1 MKPAAPKAGSSL
13 STQLR
18 KSLVGGSLVNDKST
32 LAILRRHGFTLI
44 ELLVV
49 IAIIAIL
56 ASMLLPALSKAKA
69 KSRLTKC
76 VGNKKQVALGLALY
90 AGDNE
95 ERLPPYT
102 FRINGV
108 DTTNWITFLTP
119 YLGSSTWETT
129 TLVCPSL
136 PSTTLTNYPRSTSL
150 NYGKVHD
157 YTFITTNAAGV
168 TISHTGGGMRLD
180 SLAASTYLAGEADG
194 YGGSPASGGWSIYT
208 PTKWPL
214 VRDSDG
220 DGLNDSS
227 ALPGINGNSNIVYNG
242 FIFNHNRQNASLPVN
257 ANRQVSDQG
266 TASFADGSASAV
278 SRLQWIKTGTNMWG
292 P

>member
-1 MKPAAPKAGSSL
+1 M
-13 STQLR
+13 
-18 KSLVGGSLVNDKST
+18 NDKPT
-32 LAILRRHGFTLI
+32 LATLRRYGFTLI

-56 ASMLLPALSKAKA
+56 ASMLLPALSKAKE

-90 AGDNE
+90 AGDHE
-95 ERLPPYT
+95 DKLPPYA
-102 FRINGV
+102 FLINGV
-108 DTTNWITFLTP
+108 ERSNWITFLNP

-136 PSTTLTNYPRSTSL
+136 PATTPTNYTRGTSL
-150 NYGKVHD
+150 NYGRVHD
-157 YTFITTNAAGV
+157 YAVITTDAFGNI
-168 TISHTGGGMRLD
+168 TTRSRGGKRLE
-180 SLAASTYLAGEADG
+180 SLQASTYLAGEADG
-194 YGGSPASGGWSIYT
+194 YGGLPASGGWTIYT
-208 PTKWPL
+208 PTVWPL

-220 DGLNDSS
+220 DGLKDSS

-242 FIFNHNRQNASLPVN
+242 FIFNHNRQNAGLPVN
-257 ANRQVSDQG
+257 INRQVSDQG